1 MWILNKPDLQDA
13 KNDIEVAF
21 PNSPHVTIK
30 TAEKNELG
38 LIYDHY
44 DNNNGTAHN
53 KYEVSSIISTRKAI
67 TIQNAYKRT
76 QRKGDLSHIR
86 VALLKNAKQRCVLCG
101 LNDRLTLD
109 HFLSQSTYKLVA
121 INRQNLIPCCSICN
135 NLKNDKPAKDFI
147 HAYYD
152 PIPSSQFLIAKI
164 QIQGQAINVKLE
176 IDANSFIGTTSNP
189 IYKKS
194 KKQIEHIQLEDR
206 INEMLSGFLAQ
217 TFMNNG
223 DITNNQV
230 LKNTMKFFVDNHE
243 KLYGVNDWRTVVLRG
258 LEQDGNFT
266 IDFLKLYMQT
276 NNEDVFS

>member
-1 MWILNKPDLQDA
+1 MWILNKPDIRDA

-21 PNSPHVTIK
+21 PNTPRVMIK
-30 TAEKNELG
+30 IAEKNELG

-44 DNNNGTAHN
+44 DNNNGAAHN
-53 KYEVSSIISTRKAI
+53 KYESSSIISDNKAT
-67 TIQNAYKRT
+67 TIQNAYRRT
-76 QRKGDLSHIR
+76 QSKGNLSHIR
-86 VALLKNAKQRCVLCG
+86 VALFKNAKQRCVLCG

-109 HFLSQSTYKLVA
+109 HFLPQSIYKLVA

-152 PIPSSQFLIAKI
+152 TVPSSQFLIAKTL
-164 QIQGQAINVKLE
+164 IQGQAINVELK
-176 IDANSFIGTTSNP
+176 IDVNSFVGKASNP
-189 IYKKS
+189 IYKKI
-194 KKQIEHIQLEDR
+194 KKQIQHIQLEDR
-206 INEMLSGFLAQ
+206 INVMLSGFLAQ

-223 DITNNQV
+223 YITNDQV
-230 LKNTMKFFVDNHE
+230 LKDTMKFFVANHE
-243 KLYGVNDWRTVVLRG
+243 KLYGVNDWKTVVLKA

-276 NNEDVFS
+276 NNEGIFS